1 MNWLLG
7 NWDGSCLG
15 SEAFLFIYLG
25 DGVFTVGFDHCYSL
39 CGHHHML
46 GACFYENMFS
56 LIN

>member
-1 MNWLLG
+1 MVVVWG
-7 NWDGSCLG
+7 VR
-15 SEAFLFIYLG
+15 LFIDLG